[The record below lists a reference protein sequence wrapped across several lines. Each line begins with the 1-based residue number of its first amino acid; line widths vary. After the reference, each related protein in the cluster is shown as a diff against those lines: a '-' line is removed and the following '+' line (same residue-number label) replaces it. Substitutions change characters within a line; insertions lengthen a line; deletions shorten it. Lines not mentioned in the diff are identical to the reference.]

1 MSSSEQRTRPR
12 TLWLVRHAHAQE
24 AREGQPDRER
34 PLSDRGRERLLR
46 AARALAP
53 RLGSAPLVIASPWER
68 AVATA
73 EGLAGAATGARLV
86 TTTRLSGPPTPSLL
100 ALLGALEA
108 EAVVAVGHEPW
119 LSDLANLLTGEG
131 LNEPLKRLGAA
142 ELEGPLTPGEARL
155 RRLWRPSELRSGP
168 SARS

>member
-1 MSSSEQRTRPR
+1 MSSSEKRTRPR
-12 TLWLVRHAHAQE
+12 TLWLVRHAHAQQ

-53 RLGSAPLVIASPWER
+53 RLGSAPLVMTSPWER
-68 AVATA
+68 AAATA

-86 TTTRLSGPPTPSLL
+86 TTTRLAGPPTPSLL